1 MNTKSRNK
9 NLLSHIKSVDG
20 KLNGITI
27 SNWKNNNHNEIL
39 FHTTMNQN
47 KRNYL
52 INNTNTFNNNIS
64 SINNN
69 IKYIK
74 KRVNDYNNGKYQYKN
89 LIYNKLNPK
98 KFSSGENIFNN
109 NIHITNNHNNNH
121 HNQFHNFEYYKN
133 LNLYK

>member
-1 MNTKSRNK
+1 MNENKMRKNKFKSPDINPRYLNINSHRMNNYPLPNDDSDLYDDIIETK
-9 NLLSHIKSVDG
+9 
-20 KLNGITI
+20 
-27 SNWKNNNHNEIL
+27 
-39 FHTTMNQN
+39 
-47 KRNYL
+47 
-52 INNTNTFNNNIS
+52 INNTNNFNNNIS

-89 LIYNKLNPK
+89 LLYNKLNPK

-109 NIHITNNHNNNH
+109 NIHISNTHNDNHQ
-121 HNQFHNFEYYKN
+121 NQFHNFEYYKH